1 MKPVI
6 ALCLLVLCSV
16 LPVPP
21 ALGADPAGNVAAG
34 DVDWKGGTLTFLG
47 LIRDGKVD
55 DAAAYF
61 DDNVSKALS
70 PSDLGKFWA
79 KIQEQVGPFKT
90 FGTPRVTLKEKM
102 HVVDVPTKFEWQ
114 PLMIQVAWN
123 EEGAVAGFRILPA
136 PADAF
141 PSDEKP
147 SLYPEEKVTVGV
159 DPWALPGTLTLPKT
173 GTAPFP
179 AVILVH
185 GSGPNDRD
193 ETVGANKPFREI
205 AEGLAAQ
212 GIAVLRY
219 DKRTRVYGAKMVGT
233 KITVDDEVLQDVA
246 AAIALLKTKPQID
259 PKRIYVVGHSLGA
272 LLAPLIAAQSPDLAG
287 IAMLAGAARPLGE
300 VLVDQLGYIRS
311 VSADSVTIA
320 ALTDMENQ
328 AKEALKPTAPDS
340 LMIMGMSVA
349 YLRDLDRRDVVGAAT
364 KLTMP
369 VFVAQGG
376 RDYQATAEDLDLW
389 KKALAAN
396 PKATFKLYPDLD
408 HLFHKGTAKARPE
421 DYMKPGPV
429 APELIQDLATWIS
442 GGTK

>member
-6 ALCLLVLCSV
+6 AFCLLALCALLPSV
-16 LPVPP
+16 P
-21 ALGADPAGNVAAG
+21 ALGADPAD

-47 LIRDGKVD
+47 LVRDGKVD

-61 DDNVSKALS
+61 DDNVSKMLS
-70 PSDLGKFWA
+70 PGDLGKFWT
-79 KIQEQVGPFKT
+79 KLQEQVGPFKT
-90 FGTPRVTLKEKM
+90 FGTPRVTLKEKL

-123 EEGAVAGFRILPA
+123 EDGSVGGFRVLPA

-147 SLYPEEKVTVGV
+147 SPYPEVKVTVGA
-159 DPWALPGTLTLPKT
+159 DPWALPGTLTLPKA
-173 GTAPFP
+173 GTAPHP

-205 AEGLAAQ
+205 AEGLAAK

-219 DKRTRVYGAKMVGT
+219 DKRTRVHGAKMAQNA
-233 KITVDDEVLQDVA
+233 ITVDDEVLQDA
-246 AAIALLKTKPQID
+246 GAAIGLLQTRPEID

-272 LLAPLIAAQSPDLAG
+272 LLAPVIATQNPDLAG
-287 IAMLAGAARPLGE
+287 IVMLSGAARPLGE

-311 VSADSVTIA
+311 VSTDSTAIA
-320 ALTDMENQ
+320 AIGQMEIQ
-328 AKEALKPTAPDS
+328 AKEALKPTTPDS
-340 LMIMGMSVA
+340 VMIMGMTVA
-349 YLRDLDRRDVVGAAT
+349 YLRDLARRDVVGVAS
-364 KLTMP
+364 KLTLP
-369 VFVAQGG
+369 VLVVQGG
-376 RDYQATAEDLDLW
+376 RDYQATQEDFDLW

-396 PKATFKLYPDLD
+396 PKASFKLYPDLD

-421 DYMKPGPV
+421 DYMKPGVV
-429 APELIQDLATWIS
+429 APELIQDLAAWIS
-442 GGTK
+442 EGAK